1 MSLFDDSE
9 ICRGILES
17 LPSGV
22 CVVDGEK
29 KIVFWSD
36 GAERITGHL
45 RHEVTGHSCISEAL
59 LHCDQAGCE
68 FCHEDCPAASAM
80 KLSHSVE
87 TVGFLHHKN
96 GYEVPVRIRAVPVH
110 NQHGSIIGAVETFEE
125 LQHATHPNARDRS
138 SELPGSV
145 DEVTGVASQVLMQSH
160 LRRALATFVE
170 HQVPFAVLALRLEG
184 LAHFR
189 ASLGPE
195 AGSSLLRVIARS
207 LENTLWTTDVVGR
220 WTDVQFLVILNGC
233 DAAALSTVRER
244 MRGVLA
250 GDAIEWWGERR
261 TLPVTMGEAA
271 VQAGDDA
278 ALIMGRAQK
287 SLEASAEAE
296 ANATWRT
303 QAAAASSAATRDAS
317 PNGTSSSG
325 NRS

>member
-17 LPSGV
+17 LPSGM
-22 CVVDGEK
+22 CVVDVEK
-29 KIVFWSD
+29 KIVFWSH

-59 LHCDQAGCE
+59 LHCDQPECE
-68 FCHEDCPAASAM
+68 FCHEDCPVASAM

-87 TVGFLHHKN
+87 TIGFLHHKN
-96 GYEVPVRIRAVPVH
+96 GYEVPVHIRAVPVH

-145 DEVTGVASQVLMQSH
+145 DEVTGVASHVLTQSH
-160 LRRALATFVE
+160 LRRALATFIE
-170 HQVPFAVLALRLEG
+170 HQGPFAVLALRLEG

-220 WTDVQFLVILNGC
+220 WTDDQFLVILNGC
-233 DAAALSTVRER
+233 DAPALSAVRER
-244 MRGVLA
+244 VRRMLA

-261 TLPVTMGEAA
+261 TLPVSIGEAA

-278 ALIMGRAQK
+278 ALIMGRAQR
-287 SLEASAEAE
+287 SLEATPETTAAE
-296 ANATWRT
+296 RT
-303 QAAAASSAATRDAS
+303 QAAAASSAATRNAS
-317 PNGTSSSG
+317 SNGTSSSG
-325 NRS
+325 DRS